1 MTSLKDRT
9 SARTDGADASSSLW
23 STIQSRTQSLLEFA
37 SAKRRY
43 LYFPAAVLVALLG
56 MTAFGVSGTSSPLLA
71 NDAGSSDTVIIGVP
85 RAIRSDE
92 WIVHTPM
99 VVSQVENGSPRFG
112 DVGVGSHDMSVLSDL
127 PVLDWTAAFHP
138 NHWAYPFLPIDNAYA
153 FDWWS
158 VAALLLL
165 GTYSFLLVAI
175 GSIRWSI
182 VGALLLYG
190 SPFFH
195 WWYTGSAFGS
205 VGWMTFAGA
214 CLLLAVSFSGRKR
227 VVFALLAAYSL
238 ACFALTLYPPFQISA
253 AIGVGVVA
261 LGALWPR
268 WREGSATL
276 RSILLSGVI
285 AGGAA
290 LVPIGAFLVT
300 RAPALHAI
308 SQTVYP
314 GARVV
319 PGGELPWGQLFS
331 SWFGLNYLTNGP
343 KLRGVLFPNESE
355 ASSFLFL
362 GVVLLVA
369 IPLVWRFVAPAGA
382 RLRGVIIASV
392 AAMALLLTQ
401 MFVGLPSVVAKITLL
416 SIVPERRALIGL
428 GFASMVFVVAVGVS
442 LERMVV
448 PTFARR
454 LAGIVLVAATA
465 AGVIGLAQEFRSVSA
480 AVGNKLIV
488 VSVLIAVATAALYF
502 WRPLLSVCALAAFG
516 LLVSLPV
523 NPLVNGLSQTRESAV
538 VSTAKAIDSE
548 PNGAG
553 AWLAESYP
561 IASLLTTAGVQN
573 LSGVNL
579 YPNVP
584 AWELIDPDHQ
594 YENAW
599 NRYSQAAWSFDT
611 ASKAPVVRLVQED
624 AIEVTV
630 GPCDPVLDKF
640 NVRHI
645 VTLRRMQAA
654 CLGAPVEVPGPDGET
669 VYFYERTPGGTSSSE
684 GWTVR

>member
-1 MTSLKDRT
+1 M
-9 SARTDGADASSSLW
+9 
-23 STIQSRTQSLLEFA
+23 
-37 SAKRRY
+37 
-43 LYFPAAVLVALLG
+43 
-56 MTAFGVSGTSSPLLA
+56 VS
-71 NDAGSSDTVIIGVP
+71 
-85 RAIRSDE
+85 
-92 WIVHTPM
+92 
-99 VVSQVENGSPRFG
+99 
-112 DVGVGSHDMSVLSDL
+112 
-127 PVLDWTAAFHP
+127 
-138 NHWAYPFLPIDNAYA
+138 
-153 FDWWS
+153 
-158 VAALLLL
+158 
-165 GTYSFLLVAI
+165 
-175 GSIRWSI
+175 
-182 VGALLLYG
+182 
-190 SPFFH
+190 
-195 WWYTGSAFGS
+195 
-205 VGWMTFAGA
+205 
-214 CLLLAVSFSGRKR
+214 
-227 VVFALLAAYSL
+227 
-238 ACFALTLYPPFQISA
+238 
-253 AIGVGVVA
+253 
-261 LGALWPR
+261 
-268 WREGSATL
+268 
-276 RSILLSGVI
+276 
-285 AGGAA
+285 
-290 LVPIGAFLVT
+290 
-300 RAPALHAI
+300 
-308 SQTVYP
+308 
-314 GARVV
+314 
-319 PGGELPWGQLFS
+319 GGELPWSQLFS

-343 KLRGVLFPNESE
+343 KLRGVLFSNESE

-611 ASKAPVVRLVQED
+611 ASNAPVVRLVQED
-624 AIEVTV
+624 TIEVTV
-630 GPCDPVLDKF
+630 SPCDPVLDKF

-645 VTLRRMQAA
+645 VTLRRVQAA
-654 CLGAPVEVPGPDGET
+654 CLGTPVEAPGPDGET
-669 VYFYERTPGGTSSSE
+669 VYFYERTPVGTSSSE